1 MKTKKKI
8 WCCLFSLL
16 WMFVLIFPVMASEIP
31 DIPTERQKPLLVDEA
46 GLLSEEE
53 SSTLIN
59 KLEEISQR
67 QKNEVAVVTVNSLEG
82 KTAEAYADDYYD
94 YNGYGYG
101 ENDDGLLLLVSMGE
115 REWAVTTYGYC
126 HTVAFTDAGLD
137 YISSEFRRKLSSG
150 EYAKAFDCFAGLCD
164 DFLTQAATGE
174 PYDVDNMQKGKVS
187 PFWLY
192 TDLVVAF
199 FISFGIVKGKS
210 RNLKSVKKQE
220 SAKAY
225 ERGGSLSLRRST
237 DSFVNRIVTQKTKY
251 SLQGTTQGR
260 YLTGGVPPVR
270 FSM

>member
-59 KLEEISQR
+59 KLEENSQR

-101 ENDDGLLLLVSMGE
+101 ENDDGLLLLVNMLEQRVGGHNL
-115 REWAVTTYGYC
+115 W
-126 HTVAFTDAGLD
+126 L
-137 YISSEFRRKLSSG
+137 LS
-150 EYAKAFDCFAGLCD
+150 Y
-164 DFLTQAATGE
+164 
-174 PYDVDNMQKGKVS
+174 
-187 PFWLY
+187 
-192 TDLVVAF
+192 
-199 FISFGIVKGKS
+199 
-210 RNLKSVKKQE
+210 
-220 SAKAY
+220 
-225 ERGGSLSLRRST
+225 
-237 DSFVNRIVTQKTKY
+237 RIVYRCRTGLYQQRISKETQQRRVCKG
-251 SLQGTTQGR
+251 L
-260 YLTGGVPPVR
+260 
-270 FSM
+270 